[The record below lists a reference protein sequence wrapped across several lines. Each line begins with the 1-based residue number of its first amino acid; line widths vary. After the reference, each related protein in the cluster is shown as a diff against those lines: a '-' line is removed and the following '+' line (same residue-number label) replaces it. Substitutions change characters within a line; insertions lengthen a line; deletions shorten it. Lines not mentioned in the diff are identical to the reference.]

1 MGPFS
6 HGRRGELARLLSNFE
21 PIPEGDIFCLKACNV
36 VQQSLDF
43 VAAAALFLLEQLE
56 MMKELDDAVVGLS
69 DLNSVRFLLVD

>member
-21 PIPEGDIFCLKACNV
+21 PIPEGDIFCLKTCN

-43 VAAAALFLLEQLE
+43 VAAVALFLLEQLE